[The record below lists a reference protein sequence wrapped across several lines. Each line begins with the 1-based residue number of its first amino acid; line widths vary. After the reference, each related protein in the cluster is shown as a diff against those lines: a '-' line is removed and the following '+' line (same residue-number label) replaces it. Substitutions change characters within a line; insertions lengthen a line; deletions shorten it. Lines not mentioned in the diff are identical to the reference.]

1 MTELDDHELLAEYAR
16 TGSEAAFAVLVA
28 RYVNLV
34 HSAAWR
40 FTGNPHHAEE
50 ITQAVF
56 IILARKA
63 GGLRRGTVLS
73 GWLYQTA
80 RLTAANFVKGAI
92 RRQNREQE
100 AYMQSIL
107 TEPEPAAWEQ
117 IAPLLDEAMGWLG
130 ETDRNAIV
138 LRFFENKTARQVA
151 AALKLNE
158 AAAHKRVDRALEKLH
173 RYFARRGVSS
183 TTAILAGAISA
194 HSVQAAPVAL
204 AKAVTAV
211 AMAKGA
217 TAGGSTLTLIKGALK
232 IMAWTKAKTVIVV
245 GTSVLLAAGTAT
257 ITIKEVQKHHRHP
270 WQVENADTRILE
282 RVSPQVMI
290 VPTIFTPTQRGFNMS
305 NNKMLGMGQTVSSLL
320 GAAYHMSRYRV
331 IYLTTSPTGNYDF
344 IANLRTGEEE
354 NRAALRREIEK
365 QFHLTGRI
373 ETRETDVLVLSVKS
387 RNAPGLKPNPSK
399 SSDANNNS
407 GAGFWRGSNLSS
419 DHIAGRCERYYKIPV
434 IDRTGLAG
442 RFDVDLKWNEQVE
455 GQNPDAFKEVLLD
468 QLGLELTPGREPI
481 EMIVVEK
488 AE

>member
-1 MTELDDHELLAEYAR
+1 
-16 TGSEAAFAVLVA
+16 
-28 RYVNLV
+28 
-34 HSAAWR
+34 
-40 FTGNPHHAEE
+40 
-50 ITQAVF
+50 
-56 IILARKA
+56 
-63 GGLRRGTVLS
+63 
-73 GWLYQTA
+73 
-80 RLTAANFVKGAI
+80 
-92 RRQNREQE
+92 
-100 AYMQSIL
+100 
-107 TEPEPAAWEQ
+107 
-117 IAPLLDEAMGWLG
+117 
-130 ETDRNAIV
+130 
-138 LRFFENKTARQVA
+138 
-151 AALKLNE
+151 
-158 AAAHKRVDRALEKLH
+158 
-173 RYFARRGVSS
+173 
-183 TTAILAGAISA
+183 
-194 HSVQAAPVAL
+194 
-204 AKAVTAV
+204 
-211 AMAKGA
+211 
-217 TAGGSTLTLIKGALK
+217 
-232 IMAWTKAKTVIVV
+232 MAWTKAKTAIVSGV
-245 GTSVLLAAGTAT
+245 VVLLAAGTAT

-331 IYLTTSPTGNYDF
+331 IYLTASPTGNYDF

>member
-1 MTELDDHELLAEYAR
+1 
-16 TGSEAAFAVLVA
+16 
-28 RYVNLV
+28 
-34 HSAAWR
+34 
-40 FTGNPHHAEE
+40 
-50 ITQAVF
+50 
-56 IILARKA
+56 
-63 GGLRRGTVLS
+63 
-73 GWLYQTA
+73 
-80 RLTAANFVKGAI
+80 
-92 RRQNREQE
+92 
-100 AYMQSIL
+100 
-107 TEPEPAAWEQ
+107 
-117 IAPLLDEAMGWLG
+117 MGWLG

-183 TTAILAGAISA
+183 TTAIIAGAISA
-194 HSVQAAPVAL
+194 NSVQAAPLAL
-204 AKAVTAV
+204 AKAVSAV
-211 AMAKGA
+211 AAAKGA
-217 TAGGSTLTLIKGALK
+217 TASTSTLTLIKGALK
-232 IMAWTKAKTVIVV
+232 IMAWTKAKTAVV
-245 GTSVLLAAGTAT
+245 TGVVVLLAAGTAT
-257 ITIKEVQKHHRHP
+257 VTVKEVQKHHRHP

-331 IYLTTSPTGNYDF
+331 IYLTASPTGNYDF